1 MAALCVN
8 ENIYM
13 DDLIGEIGKG
23 FFRGIG
29 YILAEI
35 FFGTICY
42 WVGWP
47 ICKVITLGKYPS
59 SNQVVYI
66 EEYGKR
72 NNGVWCSMVG
82 LLALVFIGLYFMGQF
97 S

>member
-1 MAALCVN
+1 
-8 ENIYM
+8 M

-29 YILAEI
+29 YIIAEI

-47 ICKVITLGKYPS
+47 ICKVVTFGKYPS
-59 SNQVVYI
+59 SEQLVYL
-66 EEYGKR
+66 EDYSGG
-72 NNGVWCSMVG
+72 NNGFWCSAVG
-82 LLALVFIGLYFMGQF
+82 LLVLVFVGLFLGGQF
-97 S
+97 

>member
-1 MAALCVN
+1 
-8 ENIYM
+8 M

-42 WVGWP
+42 WIGWP

-59 SNQVVYI
+59 SNDVVCLDD
-66 EEYGKR
+66 GWSGSR
-72 NNGVWCSMVG
+72 NNNFWCGAVG
-82 LLALVFIGLYFMGQF
+82 LLSIILIGLYYMGQF